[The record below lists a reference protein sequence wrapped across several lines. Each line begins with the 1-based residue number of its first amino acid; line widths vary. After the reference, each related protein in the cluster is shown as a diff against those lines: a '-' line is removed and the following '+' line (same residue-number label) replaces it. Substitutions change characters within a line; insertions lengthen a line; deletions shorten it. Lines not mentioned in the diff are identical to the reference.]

1 MTPRI
6 LQPETAKLMH
16 GTPLTILPAV
26 NRMVLGFYETNR
38 NGHRAIAHG
47 GDTFWFHSD
56 LHLFIDD
63 GIGIFISMNS
73 PGKEGAAGPIR
84 NTLFEQFA
92 DRYLPA
98 EAPTGQVDPK
108 IAHEHAQMMAG
119 TYDNSRHSQSSFFSV
134 TELLGPAKV
143 SVNED
148 TTISLGLLTALN
160 GKPKRWRERE
170 PFVWQEVNGKNVLA
184 AKVEQGRVVMFS
196 GDEISPFMMFR
207 PTPAWRSA
215 AWLSPLAGA
224 SVAILVLTVILWPVA
239 ALVRRRYGARFPL
252 EGAEAT
258 SHRWT
263 RLAALAVV
271 ILLGA
276 WAWQVQRMLS
286 DVSALTSKS
295 EPALWA
301 LQLLGLVVFFGAAGV
316 TLWNARL
323 AWTGKRRWTG
333 KVWSTALAVACVSL
347 LYTALVFKLIA
358 FDVNF

>member
-1 MTPRI
+1 M
-6 LQPETAKLMH
+6 
-16 GTPLTILPAV
+16 
-26 NRMVLGFYETNR
+26 
-38 NGHRAIAHG
+38 
-47 GDTFWFHSD
+47 
-56 LHLFIDD
+56 
-63 GIGIFISMNS
+63 
-73 PGKEGAAGPIR
+73 
-84 NTLFEQFA
+84 
-92 DRYLPA
+92 
-98 EAPTGQVDPK
+98 
-108 IAHEHAQMMAG
+108 
-119 TYDNSRHSQSSFFSV
+119 
-134 TELLGPAKV
+134 
-143 SVNED
+143 
-148 TTISLGLLTALN
+148 
-160 GKPKRWRERE
+160 
-170 PFVWQEVNGKNVLA
+170 WQEVNGKNVLA

-333 KVWSTALAVACVSL
+333 KIWSTALAVACVSL